1 MNDFL
6 KFVLNVH
13 GGLEKWQRYQ
23 SVSAHLVQGGA
34 LWGLKGKAGLLDDVN
49 VTVDTKHQFA
59 SHAPFGSP
67 DVRSSFEQNRIALE
81 KTDGTILAEDL
92 SPRRSFEGH
101 TLQTPWNDLQLAFF
115 AGCAMWTYL
124 NVPFVLASPGV
135 EVTEVSPWNE
145 RGETWRRFDV
155 TYPQTL
161 EVFSR
166 NQTVYFGEDGLL
178 RRMDYDV
185 EIAGNTPGAHYV
197 SEYREFSG
205 IMFPTKREIFPRQ
218 PDGTSFS
225 EPLVVSIALDS
236 IVLREG

>member
-13 GGLEKWQRYQ
+13 GGLEKWQQYE
-23 SVSAHLVQGGA
+23 SVTAHLTQGGA

-49 VTVDTKHQFA
+49 VTVGTKQQFA
-59 SHAPFGSP
+59 SHTPFGAS
-67 DVRSSFEQNRIALE
+67 DVRSYFERNRIALE
-81 KTDGTILAEDL
+81 KTDGTVIAEDL
-92 SPRRSFEGH
+92 TPRRSFEGH
-101 TLQTPWNDLQLAFF
+101 TLQTPWSELQLAFF

-124 NVPFVLASPGV
+124 NVPFLLVWPGV
-135 EVTEVSPWNE
+135 EVIEVDPWSE
-145 RGETWRRFDV
+145 QGETWRRFAV

-197 SEYREFSG
+197 SEYKEFGG
-205 IMFPTKREIFPRQ
+205 ILFPTKREIFPRK
-218 PDGTSFS
+218 PDGTSLT
-225 EPLVVSIALDS
+225 EPLVVSIALDN
-236 IVLREG
+236 IVLR